1 MAFAPEVIRVFAGK
15 KYMDAIYVIPP
26 VAASVFFIF
35 LYSLFSTIEYYY
47 QKTGFIAIATCVC
60 AVLNLV
66 LNYFGIKMY
75 GYYAAGYTT
84 LICYVCLA
92 FFHYIFYKK
101 ALKEVG
107 NEKNMYDVKL
117 IVSLSAI
124 VIAIM
129 IIMALTYSQTWIR
142 YGLLIA
148 IVCVSIIFKNK
159 ILEAISAL
167 RK

>member
-1 MAFAPEVIRVFAGK
+1 
-15 KYMDAIYVIPP
+15 MDAIYVIPP

-107 NEKNMYDVKL
+107 NEENMYDVKL